1 MNSGLT
7 SEDDLTKAL
16 QNIVLEACPLMG
28 ENYNSGDYLPIALH
42 PGSELLKGWTP
53 GNQADLQGRIEGH
66 LVRHNKQIAY
76 GGYMEER
83 RLYQASAHF
92 GSEANQRTLHLG
104 LDLWAPAG
112 HPVYAPVGGSIH
124 SFAYNDQALDYGA
137 TIILKHPMGEG
148 YFYTLY
154 GHLSL
159 RDLEGLYEGKEIER
173 GQEFCHL
180 GDYPENGGW
189 PPHLHFQIIRDME
202 GYYGDYPGVVQIG
215 EKEIWRERC
224 PDPMMV
230 VRM

>member
-1 MNSGLT
+1 MNLDFSSADDFTTALT
-7 SEDDLTKAL
+7 TFR
-16 QNIVLEACPLMG
+16 LEVYPLMG
-28 ENYNSGDYLPIALH
+28 TNYSLADYLPIALH
-42 PGSELLKGWTP
+42 PESELLKGWTP
-53 GNQADLQGRIEGH
+53 GDQLDLQGRIEYQ
-66 LVRHNKQIAY
+66 LLQRSRQIAY

-83 RLYQASAHF
+83 RLYQASTHF
-92 GSEANQRTLHLG
+92 GSEANPRTLHLG

-112 HPVYAPVGGSIH
+112 HPVYAPMAGSVH

-159 RDLEGLYEGKEIER
+159 RDLEGLYEGKEIAR

-189 PPHLHFQIIRDME
+189 PPHLHFQIIRDMA

-215 EKEIWRERC
+215 EKEIWQERC